1 LEFSAIYDACVL
13 YPFQV
18 RDTLMVA
25 ALTRSFMLYWTNA
38 ILDECTHNLI
48 ADGRATPE
56 NMHRMVADMK
66 ELFPHST
73 VPLADYESLIPV
85 MTNHPKDRHVLAAA
99 VSRGVN
105 VIVTRNIDDFPLASV
120 EPYLIDVQSPDVFVR
135 HVIDLEPGIFVQC
148 FRERN
153 DARRAWATRTYKPFR
168 SDEEIARQL
177 AFANPPM
184 PDTSRQL
191 LECLANPSNMAR
203 RSPERGSRP
212 NFSAQS
218 PTHP

>member
-1 LEFSAIYDACVL
+1 MAFSAVYDACVL

-25 ALTRSFMLYWTNA
+25 ALTRSFMLYWTDA
-38 ILDECTHNLI
+38 ILDECTRNLI
-48 ADGRATPE
+48 ADGRATAE
-56 NMHRMVADMK
+56 NMRQMVADMK

-73 VPLADYESLIPV
+73 ILLAEYESFIPV
-85 MTNHPKDRHVLAAA
+85 MANHPKDRHVLAAA

-105 VIVTRNIDDFPLASV
+105 IIVTRNTEDFPPAVLELHRIS
-120 EPYLIDVQSPDVFVR
+120 VQSPDVFVH
-135 HVIDLEPGIFVQC
+135 HVIDLEPSIFLEC

-153 DARRAWATRTYKPFR
+153 DARRAWATRTNRPTR

-184 PDTSRQL
+184 PDTSRHL
-191 LECLANPSNMAR
+191 LECLANPKYYK
-203 RSPERGSRP
+203 
-212 NFSAQS
+212 
-218 PTHP
+218 